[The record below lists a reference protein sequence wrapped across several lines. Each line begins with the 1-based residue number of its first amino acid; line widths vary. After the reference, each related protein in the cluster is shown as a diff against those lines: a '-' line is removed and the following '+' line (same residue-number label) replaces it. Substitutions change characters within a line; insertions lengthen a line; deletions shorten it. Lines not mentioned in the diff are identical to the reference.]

1 MVIDMNEAKLATLD
15 QVRAFLAG
23 TIAVEFG
30 ASDRSDDRY
39 GHIAEVLGRFGYR
52 GLKKPDKGLILRY
65 LERLPDA
72 PHWHGRC
79 FVFDQRESL
88 GADLAPAQP

>member
-1 MVIDMNEAKLATLD
+1 MIDMNESKLTTLE
-15 QVRAFLAG
+15 QIRAFLVG
-23 TIAVEFG
+23 TIAVEFSACG
-30 ASDRSDDRY
+30 KDGDRY
-39 GHIAEVLGRFGYR
+39 GHIAEVLHRFGYKR
-52 GLKKPDKGLILRY
+52 LKKPDKGLILRY

-79 FVFDQRESL
+79 FVFDQREAL